1 MDILYSLFRTVWG
14 YRRLRTTYKAFPYT
28 PPQSSPAL
36 LRHSHFWLLP
46 VSPRVRSRYLIMAHR
61 AAPRA
66 SSPPSLVL
74 SCSLLG
80 RPCPSGRSPQG
91 LSQARTRPSCARSL
105 RVVLARLRPAL
116 PEGPCCAH
124 PDAPMGPPPGLLPGP
139 APHFWGSCSSI
150 FLFFYRHL
158 LASRHPHYPHLLAR
172 HSSIPAVV
180 PSPRWA
186 LGWGSPAAAFLSRGT
201 MRLQAQ
207 CGL

>member
-1 MDILYSLFRTVWG
+1 MDILYSLFGTVWG

-28 PPQSSPAL
+28 PPQISPAL

-46 VSPRVRSRYLIMAHR
+46 VSPRVRCRYLIMAYR

-105 RVVLARLRPAL
+105 RVVLAWLRPAVH
-116 PEGPCCAH
+116 EGPCCVY
-124 PDAPMGPPPGLLPGP
+124 PDAPVVVLLVSFQAPPPTSGAP
-139 APHFWGSCSSI
+139 APASSFCSTGTRWHHGI
-150 FLFFYRHL
+150 PTIPNCWHVTP
-158 LASRHPHYPHLLAR
+158 ASQPWYPN
-172 HSSIPAVV
+172 PKG
-180 PSPRWA
+180 RWA
-186 LGWGSPAAAFLSRGT
+186 GA
-201 MRLQAQ
+201 LQLLLFSAEA
-207 CGL
+207 